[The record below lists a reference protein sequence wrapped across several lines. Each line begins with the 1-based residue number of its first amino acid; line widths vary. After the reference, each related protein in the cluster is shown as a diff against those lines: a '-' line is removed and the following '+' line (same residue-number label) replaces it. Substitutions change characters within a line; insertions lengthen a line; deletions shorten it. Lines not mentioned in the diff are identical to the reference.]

1 MRILKYIIFVLLFLI
16 VAGFFALRTEIVQM
30 TLVEMQAERILERP
44 SPLPEED
51 SLSGLL
57 CGSRGPLPSAGTA
70 ETCILIKAGE
80 RIFIVDAGDGSI
92 TNLRDWGID
101 LGKIEA
107 FLLTHTHSDHFS
119 DLADLHLNAWV
130 TQNRTDKLKVYGPEG
145 TQSVT
150 DGFEATYA
158 LDYKWR
164 YEHHGNDVAPIEFAG
179 FDTHII
185 DIESSIVIEDDDLRV
200 TAFLVDHDPVKP
212 SIGYRFDYKG
222 RSITISGDTSYSENV
237 IKHADK
243 TDLLFHEAL
252 SYRLN
257 KAGATAA
264 YKVDETGNI
273 STVLIDVLDYHTSPT
288 QAARAAQL
296 AKAKHLIFYHLIPYP
311 EGLVAK
317 MLFFDGVN
325 DIYKNWKIGRDGVMG
340 ILPLN
345 SDKVKITYID

>member
-1 MRILKYIIFVLLFLI
+1 MRILKYVIFVLLFLI
-16 VAGFFALRTEIVQM
+16 IAGFFALRTEIVQM
-30 TLVEMQAERILERP
+30 TLVEMQAERMLERP

-179 FDTHII
+179 QQILLGQHHYHDVHI
-185 DIESSIVIEDDDLRV
+185 SICNQ
-200 TAFLVDHDPVKP
+200 
-212 SIGYRFDYKG
+212 G
-222 RSITISGDTSYSENV
+222 R
-237 IKHADK
+237 K
-243 TDLLFHEAL
+243 LLQIH
-252 SYRLN
+252 
-257 KAGATAA
+257 
-264 YKVDETGNI
+264 
-273 STVLIDVLDYHTSPT
+273 
-288 QAARAAQL
+288 Q
-296 AKAKHLIFYHLIPYP
+296 
-311 EGLVAK
+311 
-317 MLFFDGVN
+317 
-325 DIYKNWKIGRDGVMG
+325 
-340 ILPLN
+340 
-345 SDKVKITYID
+345 

>member
-1 MRILKYIIFVLLFLI
+1 MRIFKYIIFALLFLI
-16 VAGFFALRTEIVQM
+16 VAGFFTLRTEIVQM
-30 TLVEMQAERILERP
+30 TLVEMQAKRMLERP

-145 TQSVT
+145 TQKVT

-158 LDYKWR
+158 LSL
-164 YEHHGNDVAPIEFAG
+164 I
-179 FDTHII
+179 HI
-185 DIESSIVIEDDDLRV
+185 
-200 TAFLVDHDPVKP
+200 
-212 SIGYRFDYKG
+212 
-222 RSITISGDTSYSENV
+222 
-237 IKHADK
+237 
-243 TDLLFHEAL
+243 
-252 SYRLN
+252 
-257 KAGATAA
+257 
-264 YKVDETGNI
+264 
-273 STVLIDVLDYHTSPT
+273 
-288 QAARAAQL
+288 
-296 AKAKHLIFYHLIPYP
+296 
-311 EGLVAK
+311 
-317 MLFFDGVN
+317 
-325 DIYKNWKIGRDGVMG
+325 
-340 ILPLN
+340 
-345 SDKVKITYID
+345 

>member
-1 MRILKYIIFVLLFLI
+1 MKILKYTITTLLVIII
-16 VAGFFALRTEIVQM
+16 TGFFLLRSEIVQM
-30 TLVEMQAERILERP
+30 YLVEIQVERLLQRS

-51 SLSGLL
+51 SLTGLL
-57 CGSRGPLPSAGTA
+57 CGARGPLISAGTA

-80 RIFIVDAGDGSI
+80 KIYIVDAGDGSV
-92 TNLRDWGID
+92 TNLRNWNVD
-101 LGKIEA
+101 LGNVEA

-150 DGFEATYA
+150 DGFEAAYA

-164 YEHHGNDVAPIEFAG
+164 HEHHGADVAPIEFAG

-185 DIESSIVIEDDDLRV
+185 DIESSIVFEDDDLTI

-212 SIGYRFDYKG
+212 SVGYRFDYKG
-222 RSITISGDTSYSENV
+222 RSITISGDTSYSENL
-237 IKHADK
+237 IKHANN

-252 SYRLN
+252 SFKLN
-257 KAGATAA
+257 KAGATTA
-264 YKVDETGNI
+264 YKYDETGNI
-273 STVLIDVLDYHTSPT
+273 SSVLIDVLDYHTSPT
-288 QAARAAQL
+288 QAAEAAKL

-311 EGLVAK
+311 DGLVAK

-325 DIYKNWKIGRDGVMG
+325 DIYKNWTVGSDGVMG
-340 ILPLN
+340 ILPIN
-345 SDKVKITYID
+345 SNDVKITYLE